1 MSSYLR
7 IVSILGVVIFSGCSD
22 SVLIGGAPLVY
33 SFNGNQ
39 YQLEAEVYP
48 GAQFKAWE
56 RTDYI
61 MLEHLVPAEG
71 EYRLKIASEQAKNYV
86 NELKLL
92 IVDHPAGTE
101 LLPGED
107 GRFYT
112 LSNPGEPLSAL
123 DKKLNN
129 LLPLIKERDDKSWGD
144 SSSLLSL
151 LMKGQDWDWI
161 DLNFKRPKK
170 LRRAKLIIEAVNT
183 PQVPL
188 MERNYLAKK
197 GYGSRKGL
205 KKMGGLPEELREF
218 QQWKEENLAL
228 QIQLWNGDTWELMAK
243 GQPIGSRAVR
253 ELVFPLEIGRVR
265 GEWIKLRLKSTSL
278 VWKLDRIAIDYS
290 PQRKIVVKEAKLIDT
305 RGASGNELSR
315 LLRKMDDRYHIAK
328 EGESAELIFRA
339 IPKTKGYQRSYLIK
353 IGGYYQAQFPEPGEE
368 ILDKLNRVL
377 KRFFGERIG
386 LSERRGRT

>member
-1 MSSYLR
+1 MSNYLR
-7 IVSILGVVIFSGCSD
+7 IISILGVLILSSCSNNM
-22 SVLIGGAPLVY
+22 LIGGSPLVY
-33 SFNGNQ
+33 SFDGKG
-39 YQLEAEVYP
+39 YQLEAEAYP

-56 RTDYI
+56 RTDYL
-61 MLEHLVPAEG
+61 MLEHLVPVKG
-71 EYRLKIASEQAKNYV
+71 EYRLKIVSEREKNYV

-107 GRFYT
+107 GRLHT

-123 DKKLNN
+123 DKKLNSI
-129 LLPLIKERDDKSWGD
+129 LPLIKKRDDKSWGD

-161 DLNFKRPKK
+161 DLNFKRFKK

-183 PQVPL
+183 LQASL

-205 KKMGGLPEELREF
+205 KKMGGLPEELQEF

-228 QIQLWNGDTWELMAK
+228 QIRLWNGDTWEIMAK
-243 GQPIGSRAVR
+243 GQPIGSRAGR
-253 ELVFPLEIGRVR
+253 RLVFPLEIGGVR

-278 VWKLDRIAIDYS
+278 VWKLDRIAIDFS
-290 PQRKIVVKEAKLIDT
+290 PQRKVVVKEAKLIDT
-305 RGASGNELSR
+305 RNSSGNKLSR
-315 LLRKMDDRYHIAK
+315 LLRKRDDRYYIAR

-353 IGGYYQAQFPEPGEE
+353 IGGYYQAQFPEPGEK
-368 ILDKLNRVL
+368 ILDELNRAL
-377 KRFFGERIG
+377 KRFFGEKIG
-386 LSERRGRT
+386 LL

>member
-1 MSSYLR
+1 MSNYLR
-7 IVSILGVVIFSGCSD
+7 IISILGVVIFSGCSD

-33 SFNGNQ
+33 SFNGKE
-39 YQLEAEVYP
+39 YQLEAEAYP

-71 EYRLKIASEQAKNYV
+71 EYRLKIVSEQAKNYI

-101 LLPGED
+101 LLPGGN

-129 LLPLIKERDDKSWGD
+129 LLPLIKQRDGKNWGD
-144 SSSLLSL
+144 SPSLLSL
-151 LMKGQDWDWI
+151 LIKSKDWDWI
-161 DLNFKRPKK
+161 DLSFNRPKK
-170 LRRAKLIIEAVNT
+170 LLRAKLIIEAVNT
-183 PQVPL
+183 LQASL
-188 MERNYLAKK
+188 MERSYLAEK
-197 GYGSRKGL
+197 GYSSRKGL
-205 KKMGGLPEELREF
+205 KKMGGLPEELQDF
-218 QQWKEENLAL
+218 QQWREENLAL

-253 ELVFPLEIGRVR
+253 RLVFPLEIGRVR

-278 VWKLDRIAIDYS
+278 VWEVNRVAIDYS
-290 PQRKIVVKEAKLIDT
+290 PQRKVVVKEARLIDT
-305 RGASGNELSR
+305 RGSSGNKLSK
-315 LLRKMDDRYHIAK
+315 LLRNRDDRYYIAG
-328 EGESAELIFRA
+328 EGESVELIFRETSE
-339 IPKTKGYQRSYLIK
+339 TKGYERSYLIK
-353 IGGYYQAQFPEPGEE
+353 IGGYYQAKFPEPGED
-368 ILDKLNRVL
+368 ILDELIRTL
-377 KRFFGERIG
+377 RRFFG
-386 LSERRGRT
+386 

>member
-1 MSSYLR
+1 MSNYLR

-33 SFNGNQ
+33 SFDGKE

-56 RTDYI
+56 RTDYL

-161 DLNFKRPKK
+161 DLNFSNPKK
-170 LRRAKLIIEAVNT
+170 LLRAKLIIEAVNT
-183 PQVPL
+183 IQPSL
-188 MERNYLAKK
+188 MERNYLAEK
-197 GYGSRKGL
+197 GYNSRKGL
-205 KKMGGLPEELREF
+205 KKIGELPGELQDF
-218 QQWKEENLAL
+218 QQWREENLAL
-228 QIQLWNGDTWELMAK
+228 QIRFWNGDTWELMTK

-253 ELVFPLEIGRVR
+253 KLVFPLELGKVR
-265 GEWIKLRLKSTSL
+265 GEYIKLRLKSTSL

-290 PQRKIVVKEAKLIDT
+290 PQRKVLVKEAKLMDT
-305 RGASGNELSR
+305 RNSSGDQFSR
-315 LLRKMDDRYHIAK
+315 LLRNKDEQYHIAG

-339 IPKTKGYQRSYLIK
+339 IPVARGYERSYLMK
-353 IGGYYQAQFPEPGEE
+353 IGGYYQAKFPEPGED
-368 ILDKLNRVL
+368 ILDELIRTL
-377 KRFFGERIG
+377 RRFFG
-386 LSERRGRT
+386 